1 MFIINANCKLELS
14 NIQAEYTNN
23 KNVYMNCIQG
33 ARDKIE
39 QVDFFI
45 RD

>member
-1 MFIINANCKLELS
+1 MLIASWNYQTF
-14 NIQAEYTNN
+14 QAEYTNN